1 MTDMQTDRQPV
12 QGGAPPREAS
22 LVLDAKIRELFP
34 GEAINKRLTKTGLL
48 ASRALP
54 SFVSDWLIQR
64 FANGDQID
72 APALQNFL
80 DTYLPDKS
88 RAEQIKHQLM
98 YDRVRIKLLAD
109 FRVTPDLKT
118 GEERLEIPI
127 LDVSGKEG
135 MVDPDVLNACPDL
148 LNGGSWGVGDLLY
161 NPPERRDD
169 GHIVLKSFTPFRP
182 YQISLDYYR
191 RARDK
196 FETPME
202 WMDFLVRCME
212 YDPEGFASSRQKQAM
227 ITRLLPFVEP
237 RVNLI
242 ELAPKGTG
250 KSYVFGRL
258 SRHGWLISGG
268 SISRAQLFYDIQKRR
283 RGIITRYDYVAFDEI
298 QTIRFSNP
306 EEIIGALKGYLESG
320 TFSVAG
326 YHGTADC
333 GLIIL
338 GNIALTEGNRPVN
351 QVYVEDLPSFM
362 QESAFIDRF
371 HGFLE
376 GWDLPR
382 ITVGSITAGY
392 ALNSEFFSEVLH
404 ELRGDTI
411 PASIVDKLVAV
422 PPSADKR
429 DTTAVKRLA
438 TGFLKLM
445 FPNVRSIDD
454 LDPADFETYCF
465 NPAFRMREQIR
476 LQLHLMDEEYAEEMP
491 PLVVKR

>member
-1 MTDMQTDRQPV
+1 MTDTETGRQPME
-12 QGGAPPREAS
+12 GGAPPREAS
-22 LVLDAKIRELFP
+22 LALDAKIRELFP

-88 RAEQIKHQLM
+88 KAAQIKLQLKN
-98 YDRVRIKLLAD
+98 DRIRVKLLAD

-118 GEERLEIPI
+118 NDDWLEIPI
-127 LDVSGKEG
+127 LDVSGKEAK
-135 MVDPDVLNACPDL
+135 VDYEVLSAHPDL
-148 LNGGSWGVGDLLY
+148 LDGGSWGVGELLY
-161 NPPERRDD
+161 NPPERRND
-169 GHIVLKSFTPFRP
+169 GHIVLKAFSPFRP

-202 WMDFLVRCME
+202 WIDFLVRCME
-212 YDPEGFASSRQKQAM
+212 YDPEGFTSSRQKQAM
-227 ITRLLPFVEP
+227 ITRLIPFVEP

-268 SISRAQLFYDIQKRR
+268 SISRAQLFYDMQKRR
-283 RGIITRYDYVAFDEI
+283 PGIITRYDYVAFDEI
-298 QTIRFSNP
+298 QTIRFSSP
-306 EEIIGALKGYLESG
+306 EEIIGALKGYLEAG
-320 TFSVAG
+320 VFRVAG
-326 YHGTADC
+326 YYGEADC
-333 GLIIL
+333 GMIIL
-338 GNIALTEGNRPVN
+338 GNIALTESNRPVN

-382 ITVGSITAGY
+382 ITVGSITPGY

-422 PPSADKR
+422 PSSADKR

-445 FPNVRSIDD
+445 FPNVRAIDD
-454 LDPADFETYCF
+454 IDPRDFETYCF

-476 LQLHLMDEEYAEEMP
+476 QQLHLMDEEYAEEMP